1 MSDLIE
7 RALASA
13 RSARML
19 LDAGDYN
26 SAISRAYYAMFDLA
40 RAELFRIHPTLLE
53 AKTHVAIIR
62 RFSKHFVEQR
72 GRPRELGRALRRVF
86 DARQDTE
93 YSQVMATAEQAKSD
107 GGGHGAVRGRP
118 YRRQWR
124 RRIEMM
130 CT

>member
-40 RAELFRIHPTLLE
+40 RAELFSIDPALLE
-53 AKTHVAIIR
+53 AKTHAAIIR
-62 RFSKHFVEQR
+62 RFSKHCVEQR
-72 GRPRELGRALRRVF
+72 GRPRELGQALRRVF

-93 YSQVMATAEQAKSD
+93 YSQVMATA
-107 GGGHGAVRGRP
+107 
-118 YRRQWR
+118 
-124 RRIEMM
+124 
-130 CT
+130 